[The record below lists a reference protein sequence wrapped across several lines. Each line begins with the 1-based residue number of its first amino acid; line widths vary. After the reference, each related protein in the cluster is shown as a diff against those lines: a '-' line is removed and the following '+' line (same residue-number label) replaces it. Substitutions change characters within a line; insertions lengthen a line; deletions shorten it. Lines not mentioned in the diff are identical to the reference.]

1 MTLTNLEVAQT
12 TRLRPL
18 SAVAELLGLPRDAVQ
33 PWGPHAAKVDPALAP
48 GRGRG
53 KLVLVTAMNP
63 TPAGEGKTTTVVGL
77 TQGLMKQGE
86 SACAVLREPSLGPVF
101 GVKGGGCGGGRSQVL
116 PMEEINLHFTGGLH
130 AVSAA
135 HNLLAAM
142 VDNHLHHGNALGLE
156 EREILWPRV
165 LDMNDR
171 ALRDVVIGLG
181 GRTGG
186 VPRQSRFDITA
197 ASEVMAILAL
207 ARDLADLRERLGRI
221 VVGFTRG
228 KSPRPVT
235 AAELKAHGAM
245 ALLLQHALKPNLVQT
260 VEGAPALVHTG
271 PFGNIAHGCP
281 SVQAIELS
289 MRHAAYTV
297 VEAGFGADLGA
308 QKFLD
313 IVCPITGDWPDA
325 VVLVATV
332 RACKVHGG
340 VPPAKVAEPDP
351 EAVTRGLA
359 NVVAH
364 VEGLRR
370 RGLEPVV
377 ALNRRAG
384 DPEVDERAFRE
395 GLAARGI
402 AVVDADPYSGGGE
415 GCLELATAVREASRR
430 KRPEPRHPYGAADR
444 LPEKLAGIVR
454 MVSGGDGATLES
466 AARASLERFEAA
478 GYGGLAPCVAR
489 TQYSLSDDP
498 KALGRPTGFTV
509 IIRQIRL
516 LAGAGFLVALAG
528 DILTMPG
535 LGAKPAAEGI
545 DVAPDGTAIGLY

>member
-1 MTLTNLEVAQT
+1 MTLTNLEVAQAT
-12 TRLRPL
+12 QLRPL
-18 SAVAELLGLPRDAVQ
+18 SAIAEVLGLPAGAVL
-33 PWGPHAAKVDPALAP
+33 PWGPHAAKLDPSLSA

-53 KLVLVTAMNP
+53 KMVLVTAMNP

-77 TQGLMKQGE
+77 TQGLVKQGE

-101 GVKGGGCGGGRSQVL
+101 GIKGGGCGGGRSQVL
-116 PMEEINLHFTGGLH
+116 PMEDINLHFTGDLH

-156 EREILWPRV
+156 DREILWPRV
-165 LDMNDR
+165 MDMNDR
-171 ALRDVVIGLG
+171 ALREVMVGLG

-186 VPRQSRFDITA
+186 VPRQARFDITA

-228 KSPRPVT
+228 KTPKPVT
-235 AAELKAHGAM
+235 AGQLKANGSM
-245 ALLLQHALKPNLVQT
+245 ALLLKHALKPNLAQT

-281 SVQAIELS
+281 SVQAIDIS

-325 VVLVATV
+325 VVLVGTV
-332 RACKVHGG
+332 RACKVHAGI
-340 VPPAKVAEPDP
+340 PMAKVAEPNP
-351 EAVTRGLA
+351 EAVTRGLE
-359 NVVAH
+359 NVLAH
-364 VEGLRR
+364 VEAMRR

-377 ALNRRAG
+377 SLNQRSG
-384 DPEVDERAFRE
+384 DPAVDE
-395 GLAARGI
+395 
-402 AVVDADPYSGGGE
+402 
-415 GCLELATAVREASRR
+415 
-430 KRPEPRHPYGAADR
+430 
-444 LPEKLAGIVR
+444 
-454 MVSGGDGATLES
+454 
-466 AARASLERFEAA
+466 
-478 GYGGLAPCVAR
+478 
-489 TQYSLSDDP
+489 
-498 KALGRPTGFTV
+498 
-509 IIRQIRL
+509 
-516 LAGAGFLVALAG
+516 
-528 DILTMPG
+528 
-535 LGAKPAAEGI
+535 
-545 DVAPDGTAIGLY
+545 